1 MEWGGGRREG
11 NIEDRRG
18 LGPVGVAGGG
28 IGAVVL
34 AVIGYFVFGDPS
46 RDDDERR
53 QRRPAAR
60 RPGGVRGQ
68 VSDREGQFVDVIE
81 TSNTDVWT
89 PLLANTA

>member
-34 AVIGYFVFGDPS
+34 AVIG
-46 RDDDERR
+46 
-53 QRRPAAR
+53 
-60 RPGGVRGQ
+60 
-68 VSDREGQFVDVIE
+68 
-81 TSNTDVWT
+81 
-89 PLLANTA
+89 